1 MRRLNNKMNLEVNNQ
16 PERQNTD
23 EISAYPVKNGQAIAE
38 TNLNSDAASLEEY
51 MPTSS
56 LGRELMEI
64 RKKIIASRESLLGW
78 DEINGEVARRR
89 GEIE

>member
-1 MRRLNNKMNLEVNNQ
+1 
-16 PERQNTD
+16 
-23 EISAYPVKNGQAIAE
+23 
-38 TNLNSDAASLEEY
+38 
-51 MPTSS
+51 
-56 LGRELMEI
+56 LMEI

>member
-1 MRRLNNKMNLEVNNQ
+1 MRRLNDKMHLQVNNQ
-16 PERQNTD
+16 PEKQNTD
-23 EISAYPVKNGQAIAE
+23 EFSAYPVKNGQAIAE

-51 MPTSS
+51 VPTTS

-64 RKKIIASRESLLGW
+64 RKKITASRKSLLGW
-78 DEINGEVARRR
+78 DEINEEVARRR